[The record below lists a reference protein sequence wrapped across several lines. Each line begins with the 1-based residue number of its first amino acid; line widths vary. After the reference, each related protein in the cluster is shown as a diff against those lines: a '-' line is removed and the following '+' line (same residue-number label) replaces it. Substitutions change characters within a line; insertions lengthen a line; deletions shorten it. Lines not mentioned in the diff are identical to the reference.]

1 MAPRAMVTLMS
12 LLLFHTGHAKCPYEQ
27 SMLCKLQANMKPVPL
42 NCIKGYKVQYSDNC
56 HIEAI
61 TFYTV
66 ANKQVCANLKAEW
79 VRETLEILQYEML
92 THI

>member
-1 MAPRAMVTLMS
+1 MVIVCYCDYVS
-12 LLLFHTGHAKCPYEQ
+12 RC
-27 SMLCKLQANMKPVPL
+27 
-42 NCIKGYKVQYSDNC
+42 YS
-56 HIEAI
+56 
-61 TFYTV
+61 FYTV

>member
-1 MAPRAMVTLMS
+1 
-12 LLLFHTGHAKCPYEQ
+12 
-27 SMLCKLQANMKPVPL
+27 MLSSVLPAFNFILSHLTFANMKPVPL

-61 TFYTV
+61 TFYMV